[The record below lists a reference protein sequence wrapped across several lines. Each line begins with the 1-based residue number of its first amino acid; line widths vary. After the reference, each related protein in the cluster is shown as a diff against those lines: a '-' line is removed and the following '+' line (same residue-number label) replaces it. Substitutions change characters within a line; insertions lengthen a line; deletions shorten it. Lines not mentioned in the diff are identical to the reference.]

1 MTKVVYSFPLLV
13 FMFLCLVSYSQTT
26 ENVGPV
32 PGIQFE
38 SQKIDVGNVL
48 YKKDSTYVY
57 MFFYENTGDAP
68 LIVNQVRGHCPCLDI
83 HYSVNPLPPG
93 QRDTIVV
100 RFTPS
105 HASKYTQRLSVFTNS
120 PRSGILLYLKGNF
133 LKRSDYM
140 SVMEESSNPIL

>member
-1 MTKVVYSFPLLV
+1 MTKVVYSVPFLV
-13 FMFLCLVSYSQTT
+13 LMFLCLVSYSQTSV
-26 ENVGPV
+26 NVGPV

-38 SQKIDVGNVL
+38 SQKIDVGIVL

-57 MFFYENTGDAP
+57 HFVYENTGDAP

-83 HYSVNPLPPG
+83 HYSVDPLPPG